1 MASRIGSLHPTGLR
15 AAGISPTALHHPA
28 ERSSPHPE
36 RSRNLEATFHSPTAT
51 TPLLALP
58 QRGQHSRSTS
68 SVPHRPSAE
77 IRSTRISQ
85 TAILDYGLS
94 DQRPDARYLNVR
106 TMHPQVDSAVAPLRE
121 IPSGSKHPAE
131 PSYSWLTI
139 GSVRSPFAGLQLT
152 FIRLI
157 IVCFGLCAHLSE
169 FLYRFNLVQLN
180 LRNPAKFQ
188 IFSSRL
194 HFTYFVTAAASPAS
208 GL

>member
-1 MASRIGSLHPTGLR
+1 MPGLSMASRIGGHHPTELR

-139 GSVRSPFAGLQLT
+139 GSVRSPFAPPQPANVISLAERSSFRVRYVPSGSYSR
-152 FIRLI
+152 RL
-157 IVCFGLCAHLSE
+157 
-169 FLYRFNLVQLN
+169 
-180 LRNPAKFQ
+180 PA
-188 IFSSRL
+188 L
-194 HFTYFVTAAASPAS
+194 
-208 GL
+208 G